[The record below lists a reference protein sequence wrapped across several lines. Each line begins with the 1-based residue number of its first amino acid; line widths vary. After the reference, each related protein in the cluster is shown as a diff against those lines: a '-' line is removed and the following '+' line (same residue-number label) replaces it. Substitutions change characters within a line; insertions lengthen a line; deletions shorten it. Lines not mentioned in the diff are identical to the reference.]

1 MIHGMVWTT
10 IVDMNLSVSVLNSC
24 HGVADLSKCVEYCVV
39 VQSRTELRAQH
50 IQNWV
55 GDRGVVLPHSIRNSS
70 PPPIRIPLALFLEN
84 KVMWCRCYE
93 RLKNKAEGSKD
104 RDEVNRRQV
113 CECDGWVCVLE
124 VIGAPSRLRLIRKDA
139 ADFQSLG
146 CLQVWYPL

>member
-1 MIHGMVWTT
+1 MIHGLVWTT

-24 HGVADLSKCVEYCVV
+24 HGVADLSKCVKYCVV

-70 PPPIRIPLALFLEN
+70 PPPIRIPLPLFLEN
-84 KVMWCRCYE
+84 KVMWCRCDE

-104 RDEVNRRQV
+104 RDEVNRREV
-113 CECDGWVCVLE
+113 CECVQPTSSHWVVFKFDTLFKA
-124 VIGAPSRLRLIRKDA
+124 VISRSIIHWLSQTMPS
-139 ADFQSLG
+139 
-146 CLQVWYPL
+146 P